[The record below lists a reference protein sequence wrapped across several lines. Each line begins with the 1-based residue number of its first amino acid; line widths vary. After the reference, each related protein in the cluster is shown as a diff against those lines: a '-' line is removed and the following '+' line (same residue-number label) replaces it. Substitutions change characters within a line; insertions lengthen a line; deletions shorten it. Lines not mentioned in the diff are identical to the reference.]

1 VETAGGSTGGGLSLV
16 SIAERARLLQ
26 GNAKVQSAPGEGT
39 VITIE
44 IPLEGNRNGK

>member
-1 VETAGGSTGGGLSLV
+1 VETAGASTRGGFGLV

-39 VITIE
+39 IITIE
-44 IPLEGNRNGK
+44 IPLEENRNGR